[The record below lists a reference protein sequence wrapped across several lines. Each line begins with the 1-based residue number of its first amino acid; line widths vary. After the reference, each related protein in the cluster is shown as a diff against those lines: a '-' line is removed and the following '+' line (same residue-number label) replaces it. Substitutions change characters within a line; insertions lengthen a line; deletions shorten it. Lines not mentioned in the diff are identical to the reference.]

1 MSEYTA
7 DSSADPFPSISVIIP
22 ARNEERFIGA
32 CLEAVFAQ
40 DYPRALM
47 EVIVLDNGSTDN
59 TATIARQQGAQV
71 CNLPAIQVGALR
83 NRGAQIATGDILA
96 FLDADCL
103 PPPGWLKGAAES
115 LRLEACVTGDSY
127 DIPTDPHWIE
137 RAWFAQELTGRR
149 QTNLIPAGDMILPRT
164 AFLALGGFDEALVAG
179 EDAEFCLR
187 ARKVL
192 PIIADD
198 RTRVVHLGNPRTLRK
213 FLARETWHG
222 MGALGSL
229 KLDWR
234 DKPLVGT
241 VVFALASMTQVAGLV
256 LLATGHG
263 GQVLLYS
270 SLVVVLLLSATLAY
284 RLRAI
289 RDFGSIPALAAL
301 YYVYY
306 FARSRSLVMLAAGR
320 DFRRG
325 QK

>member
-1 MSEYTA
+1 MPDYTT
-7 DSSADPFPSISVIIP
+7 DSLPDPLPSISVIIP

-32 CLEAVFAQ
+32 CLEAVLAQ

-47 EVIVLDNGSTDN
+47 EIIVVDNGSTDN
-59 TATIARQQGAQV
+59 TAAIARKMGARV

-103 PPPGWLKGAAES
+103 PPPRWLKGAAEA
-115 LRLEACVTGDSY
+115 LRAAACVTGDSY
-127 DIPTDPHWIE
+127 DIPTTPHWIE
-137 RAWFAQELTGRR
+137 RAWFAQEPSGRR
-149 QTNLIPAGDMILPRT
+149 QATLIPAGDMILPRA

-198 RTRVVHLGNPRTLRK
+198 RTRVVHLGNPKSLRK
-213 FLARETWHG
+213 FMARETWHG

-229 KLDWR
+229 ELDWK
-234 DKPLVGT
+234 DKPLLGT
-241 VVFALASMTQVAGLV
+241 VVFAMASMAQVAGLF
-256 LLATGHG
+256 LLAAGHG
-263 GQVLLYS
+263 GRILLYS
-270 SLVVVLLLSATLAY
+270 TSVIALLLTATLAY

-289 RDFGSIPALAAL
+289 RDMGAIPALIAL

-306 FARSRSLVMLAAGR
+306 LARSRSLVMLAFGR
-320 DFRRG
+320 SFERG